1 MYTYTRGNTMVFKT
15 ITLSEEAYKR
25 LKERKKGNE
34 SFSDVIIRLTS
45 NSSLRD
51 FVGIVDDTLLD
62 ELEKNIEKMR
72 TNRSK
77 QFLESITDQWKD

>member
-1 MYTYTRGNTMVFKT
+1 MVFKT

>member
-1 MYTYTRGNTMVFKT
+1 MAFKT